1 MSSNNNVKQEVSNFR
16 KMTQDEMKKNL
27 LEEYKSFIKPIESLN
42 PQDLVET
49 IQDVFVK
56 CE

>member
-1 MSSNNNVKQEVSNFR
+1 MSSNNNIKQEVSNFR

-42 PQDLVET
+42 PQDLVEA